1 MSSSGSSDELLFSLG
16 FRGVDVI
23 GVFKLE
29 KIDLVLGR
37 LNLILNLEC
46 RICWAS
52 G

>member
-1 MSSSGSSDELLFSLG
+1 MSSSKTSDKLLFL
-16 FRGVDVI
+16 DVKGLDSA
-23 GVFKLE
+23 GVFRLE
-29 KIDLVLGR
+29 KMDLVLGR